1 MRIRAFAAFALLAG
15 CTPMQWSKQDAAF
28 EQVLNDELE
37 CQTLARNEA
46 SRTYWSAQRM
56 QGPIV
61 TGPSVV
67 LYSGGAFVDP
77 FANQMLEESRL
88 QHFCMEAKGYQL
100 VPTKK

>member
-1 MRIRAFAAFALLAG
+1 MRCRACAAFALLAA
-15 CTPMQWSKQDAAF
+15 CTPMQWSKQDTAF

-46 SRTYWSAQRM
+46 SRTYWSSQRM

-67 LYSGGAFVDP
+67 LYSSGAYVDP

-88 QHFCMEAKGYQL
+88 RHFCMEAKGYKL
-100 VPTKK
+100 VPAKQ